1 MTAFQMELMPM
12 LEGLL
17 WKPIEQKPVWDR
29 DGFMNWL
36 VIERHR
42 LHGHYRTVRVD
53 EKWDETHAR
62 NFSRP
67 QQAKET
73 AGDA

>member
-1 MTAFQMELMPM
+1 MFD
-12 LEGLL
+12 GLL
-17 WKPIEQKPVWDR
+17 WKAIEQKPVWDR

-42 LHGHYRTVRVD
+42 IYGNYRTVRVD

-62 NFSRP
+62 NFTSN
-67 QQAKET
+67 QQTGATSGGGE
-73 AGDA
+73 